1 MGDRVARMR
10 TDRHFQR
17 RTCLVV
23 LLLLSVKDGKVVV
36 GFGEFGK
43 VFGQPG
49 ENSNGVSLPPGFS
62 EDQTFQ
68 KTPLCIARSGGNQ
81 LFRLVHRLGHL
92 SLFHQTLDF
101 VDRRIVRWWGALGAG
116 TGHGQAEHKTG
127 ENG

>member
-1 MGDRVARMR
+1 MR
-10 TDRHFQR
+10 ADRHFQR
-17 RTCLVV
+17 RTRLVV
-23 LLLLSVKDGKVVV
+23 LFLLSVKDGKVIV

-81 LFRLVHRLGHL
+81 LFRLVHCLGHL
-92 SLFHQTLDF
+92 PLFHQTLDF